1 LALLVTYRNLS
12 CHPEEISRKKHLK
25 MTFKGDVKIKLNNGV
40 EMPVI
45 GKPQARS
52 LILERLVDNLL

>member
-1 LALLVTYRNLS
+1 
-12 CHPEEISRKKHLK
+12 